1 MVLHRSSWMDK
12 DLDALAD
19 LARRFFEKECAPNEQ
34 RWGQQRFVDRD
45 VWRRAG
51 GLGLLCLS
59 IPEEYGGGGGT
70 FAHEAVVAIE
80 QIRAMAPSFGGVL
93 HSAIIAHYINSYGTE
108 EQKTTWLPKM
118 ASGEVVSAIAM
129 TEPGTGSDLQSIK
142 TKAVKDGDDYVISGA
157 KTFIS
162 NGQTADLVV
171 VAAKTDPEGRGAD
184 SVSLILVEADREGFR
199 RGRNLEK
206 IGQHGQDTCEL
217 FFDDVR
223 VPQSNL
229 LGGIEGHGFI
239 QLMQQ
244 LPQERLV
251 LAVIAAAASIEK
263 TVDVTLAYAKDRE
276 AFGRPIFK
284 FQNTQFVLAESDT
297 VKSVAWSFLDDCV
310 HKHLAGEL
318 DVPTAAKAKWWLTD
332 QQCRVADEC
341 LQLFG
346 GYGYMQ
352 EYPISKLYADARIQ
366 KVYGGTNE
374 IMKTIIAKSL

>member
-1 MVLHRSSWMDK
+1 MALHRSSWMDK

-19 LARRFFEKECAPNEQ
+19 LARHFFEKECAPNEE
-34 RWGQQRFVDRD
+34 RWGKQQFVDRD
-45 VWRRAG
+45 VWRKAG
-51 GLGLLCLS
+51 ELGLLCLS

-70 FAHEAVVAIE
+70 FAHEATVAIE
-80 QIRAMAPSFGGVL
+80 QIRSMAPSFGGAL
-93 HSAIIAHYINSYGTE
+93 HSAIIAHYISSYGTE
-108 EQKTTWLPKM
+108 EQKRAWLPKM

-142 TKAVKDGDDYVISGA
+142 TKAVRDGDDYVISGA

-162 NGQTADLVV
+162 NGHTADLVI
-171 VAAKTDPEGRGAD
+171 VAAKTDPKGRGAE
-184 SVSLILVEADREGFR
+184 SVSLILVEADRDGFR

-229 LGGIEGHGFI
+229 VGDVEGHGFI

-251 LAVIAAAASIEK
+251 LAVIAAASIEK
-263 TVDVTLAYAKDRE
+263 TVEVTLSYTKERE

-284 FQNTQFVLAESDT
+284 FQNTQFVLAECDT
-297 VKSVAWSFLDDCV
+297 ISSIAWSFLDECLV
-310 HKHLAGEL
+310 KHLAGEL

-332 QQCRVADEC
+332 QQVKVADEC

-346 GYGYMQ
+346 GYGYMA
-352 EYPISKLYADARIQ
+352 EYPISRLYADSRIQ

>member
-1 MVLHRSSWMDK
+1 VALHRSSWMDK
-12 DLDALAD
+12 DLDALAE
-19 LARRFFEKECAPNEQ
+19 LARRFFEKECTPNEE
-34 RWGQQRFVDRD
+34 RWGEQHYVDRD
-45 VWRRAG
+45 VWLKAG
-51 GLGLLCLS
+51 ELGLLCLS

-70 FAHEAVVAIE
+70 FAHEAVAITE
-80 QIRAMAPSFGGVL
+80 QIRALAPSFGGPL
-93 HSAIIAHYINSYGTE
+93 HSGIIAHYLNAYGTE
-108 EQKTTWLPKM
+108 EQKVTWLPKM
-118 ASGEVVSAIAM
+118 ATGEVIAAIAM
-129 TEPGTGSDLQSIK
+129 TEPGTGSDLQSIN
-142 TKAVKDGDDYVISGA
+142 TKAVKAGDDYLISGA

-162 NGQTADLVV
+162 HGQTADLVV
-171 VAAKTDPEGRGAD
+171 VAAKTDPEGRGAE
-184 SVSLILVEADREGFR
+184 SVSLILVETSREGFR

-229 LGGIEGHGFI
+229 LGAVEGMGFI

-251 LAVIAAAASIEK
+251 LAVVAAATIEK
-263 TVDVTLAYAKDRE
+263 AVELTVAYTKERQ
-276 AFGRPIFK
+276 AFGKPIFN
-284 FQNTQFVLAESDT
+284 FQNTQFTLAECDT
-297 VKSVAWSFLDDCV
+297 VSSIAWSFLDDCV
-310 HKHLAGEL
+310 AKHIEGEL

-332 QQCRVADEC
+332 QQVKVADEC

-352 EYPISKLYADARIQ
+352 EYPISKLYVDSRIQ

-374 IMKTIIAKSL
+374 IMKTIIARAL

>member
-1 MVLHRSSWMDK
+1 MDK
-12 DLDALAD
+12 DLDALAE
-19 LARRFFEKECAPNEQ
+19 LARRFFEKECTPNEQ
-34 RWGQQRFVDRD
+34 RWGQQQSVDRD
-45 VWRRAG
+45 VWTRAG
-51 GLGLLCLS
+51 ELGLLCLS

-70 FAHEAVVAIE
+70 FAHDAVVAIE
-80 QIRAMAPSFGGVL
+80 QIRAMAPSFGGLL
-93 HSAIIAHYINSYGTE
+93 HSAIIAHYIGSYGTE
-108 EQKTTWLPKM
+108 EQKQTWLPKM

-129 TEPGTGSDLQSIK
+129 TEPGTGSDLQAIR
-142 TKAVKDGDDYVISGA
+142 TKAVKDGDDYLISGA

-162 NGQTADLVV
+162 NGHLADLVV
-171 VAAKTDPEGRGAD
+171 VAAKTDLDSNGVD
-184 SVSLILVEADREGFR
+184 SVSLILVETDREGFR
-199 RGRNLEK
+199 RGRNLDK

-217 FFDDVR
+217 FFDEVR

-229 LGGIEGHGFI
+229 VGAFEGLGFI

-251 LAVIAAAASIEK
+251 LAVAAAAAIEV
-263 TVDVTLAYAKDRE
+263 TVDVTLAYTKERE

-297 VKSVAWSFLDDCV
+297 IKSVAWSFLDDCII
-310 HKHLAGEL
+310 KHLAGEL
-318 DVPTAAKAKWWLTD
+318 DVPMAAKAKWWLTE

-352 EYPISKLYADARIQ
+352 EYPISRLYTDARIQ

>member
-1 MVLHRSSWMDK
+1 MALHRSSWMDK
-12 DLDALAD
+12 DLDALAE
-19 LARRFFEKECAPNEQ
+19 LARRFFEKECTPNEQ
-34 RWGQQRFVDRD
+34 RWGRQQSVDRD
-45 VWRRAG
+45 VWKRAG
-51 GLGLLCLS
+51 ELGLLCLS

-80 QIRAMAPSFGGVL
+80 QVRALAPSFGGLL
-93 HSAIIAHYINSYGTE
+93 HSAIIAHYINAYGTE
-108 EQKTTWLPKM
+108 EQKKTWLPKM
-118 ASGEVVSAIAM
+118 ASGDVVSAIAM

-142 TKAVKDGDDYVISGA
+142 TKAVKDGDDYLISGA

-162 NGQTADLVV
+162 NGQLADLVV
-171 VAAKTDPEGRGAD
+171 VVAKTDPEGRGAD
-184 SVSLILVEADREGFR
+184 SVSLILVETDREGFR

-223 VPQSNL
+223 VPQHNL
-229 LGGIEGHGFI
+229 VGTVEGLGFI

-251 LAVIAAAASIEK
+251 LAVAATAAIEK
-263 TVDVTLAYAKDRE
+263 TVDLTVAYTKERE
-276 AFGRPIFK
+276 AFGRPIFT

-297 VKSVAWSFLDDCV
+297 IKSVAWSFLDDCV
-310 HKHLAGEL
+310 TKHLAGEL
-318 DVPTAAKAKWWLTD
+318 DVPTAAKAKWWLTE
-332 QQCRVADEC
+332 QQCKVADEC

-352 EYPISKLYADARIQ
+352 EYPISRLYADARIQ

-374 IMKTIIAKSL
+374 IMKMIIAKAL

>member
-1 MVLHRSSWMDK
+1 MALHRSSWMDK
-12 DLDALAD
+12 DLDALAE
-19 LARRFFEKECAPNEQ
+19 LARRFFEKECTPNEQ
-34 RWGQQRFVDRD
+34 RWGRQQSVDRD
-45 VWRRAG
+45 VWKRAG
-51 GLGLLCLS
+51 ELGLLCLS

-80 QIRAMAPSFGGVL
+80 QVRALAPSFGGLL
-93 HSAIIAHYINSYGTE
+93 HSAIIAHYINAYGTE
-108 EQKTTWLPKM
+108 EQKKTWLPKM
-118 ASGEVVSAIAM
+118 ASGDVVSAIAM

-142 TKAVKDGDDYVISGA
+142 TKAVKDGDDYLISGA

-162 NGQTADLVV
+162 NGQLADLVV
-171 VAAKTDPEGRGAD
+171 VVAKTDPEGRGAD
-184 SVSLILVEADREGFR
+184 SVSLILVETDREGFR

-223 VPQSNL
+223 VPQHNL
-229 LGGIEGHGFI
+229 VGTVEGLGFI

-251 LAVIAAAASIEK
+251 LAVAATAAIEK
-263 TVDVTLAYAKDRE
+263 TVDLTVAYTKERA
-276 AFGRPIFK
+276 AFGRPIFT
-284 FQNTQFVLAESDT
+284 FQNTQFVLAEGDT
-297 VKSVAWSFLDDCV
+297 IKSVAWSFLDDCV
-310 HKHLAGEL
+310 TKHLAGEL
-318 DVPTAAKAKWWLTD
+318 DVPTAAKAKWWLTE
-332 QQCRVADEC
+332 QQCKVADEC

-352 EYPISKLYADARIQ
+352 EYPISRLYADARIQ

-374 IMKTIIAKSL
+374 IMKMIIAKAL

>member
-1 MVLHRSSWMDK
+1 MALHRSPWMDK
-12 DLDALAD
+12 DLDALAE
-19 LARRFFEKECAPNEQ
+19 LARRFFEKECTPNEQ
-34 RWGQQRFVDRD
+34 RWGQQQSVDRD
-45 VWRRAG
+45 VWTRAG
-51 GLGLLCLS
+51 ELGLLCLS

-70 FAHEAVVAIE
+70 FAHDAVVAIE
-80 QIRAMAPSFGGVL
+80 QIRAMAPSFGGLL
-93 HSAIIAHYINSYGTE
+93 HSAIIAHYIGSYGTE
-108 EQKTTWLPKM
+108 EQKQTWLPKM

-129 TEPGTGSDLQSIK
+129 TEPGTGSDLQAIR
-142 TKAVKDGDDYVISGA
+142 TKAVKDGDDYLISGA

-162 NGQTADLVV
+162 NGHLADLVV
-171 VAAKTDPEGRGAD
+171 VAAKTDLDSNGVD
-184 SVSLILVEADREGFR
+184 SVSLILVETDREGFR
-199 RGRNLEK
+199 RGRNLDK

-217 FFDDVR
+217 FFDEVR

-229 LGGIEGHGFI
+229 VGTVEGLGFI

-251 LAVIAAAASIEK
+251 LAVAAAAAIEV
-263 TVDVTLAYAKDRE
+263 TVDVTLAYTKERE

-297 VKSVAWSFLDDCV
+297 IKSVAWSFLDDCIV
-310 HKHLAGEL
+310 KHLAGEL
-318 DVPTAAKAKWWLTD
+318 DVPMAAKAKWWLTE

-352 EYPISKLYADARIQ
+352 EYPISRLYTDARIQ

>member
-34 RWGQQRFVDRD
+34 RWGQQQYVDLD

-93 HSAIIAHYINSYGTE
+93 HSAIIAHYINSYGTQ

-142 TKAVKDGDDYVISGA
+142 TKAVKDGDDYLISGA

-171 VAAKTDPEGRGAD
+171 VAAKTEPEGRGAD

-251 LAVIAAAASIEK
+251 LAVIAAASIEK

>member
-1 MVLHRSSWMDK
+1 
-12 DLDALAD
+12 
-19 LARRFFEKECAPNEQ
+19 
-34 RWGQQRFVDRD
+34 
-45 VWRRAG
+45 
-51 GLGLLCLS
+51 
-59 IPEEYGGGGGT
+59 
-70 FAHEAVVAIE
+70 
-80 QIRAMAPSFGGVL
+80 MAPSFGGLL
-93 HSAIIAHYINSYGTE
+93 HSAIIAHYLSSYGTE

-162 NGQTADLVV
+162 NGQTADLIV

-184 SVSLILVEADREGFR
+184 SVSLILVEADRDGFR

-223 VPQSNL
+223 VPQANL
-229 LGGIEGHGFI
+229 LGGVEGFGFI

-251 LAVIAAAASIEK
+251 LAVIAAASIEK
-263 TVDVTLAYAKDRE
+263 TVDVTLTYTKERE

-297 VKSVAWSFLDDCV
+297 VKSVAWSFLDECV
-310 HKHLAGEL
+310 VKHLAGEL

-332 QQCRVADEC
+332 QQVKVADEC

-352 EYPISKLYADARIQ
+352 EYPIARLYADSRIQ

>member
-1 MVLHRSSWMDK
+1 MDK

-19 LARRFFEKECAPNEQ
+19 LARRFFEKECTPNEK
-34 RWGQQRFVDRD
+34 RWGEQQYVDRA
-45 VWRRAG
+45 VWKKAG
-51 GLGLLCLS
+51 DLGLLCLS

-70 FAHEAVVAIE
+70 FAHEAVIITE
-80 QIRAMAPSFGGVL
+80 QMRALAPSFGGAL
-93 HSAIIAHYINSYGTE
+93 HSAIIAHYISSYGTD
-108 EQKTTWLPKM
+108 EQKKIWLPKM
-118 ASGEVVSAIAM
+118 ASGEVVAAIAM

-142 TKAVKDGDDYVISGA
+142 TKAVKDGDDYVINGA

-162 NGQTADLVV
+162 NGHHADLVV
-171 VAAKTDPEGRGAD
+171 VAAKTDPESTGVD
-184 SVSLILVEADREGFR
+184 SVSLILVESNRDGFR
-199 RGRNLEK
+199 RGRNLDK

-229 LGGIEGHGFI
+229 VGTAEGLGFI

-251 LAVIAAAASIEK
+251 LAVIAAAAIEK
-263 TVDVTLAYAKDRE
+263 SVDLTVAYAKDRHT
-276 AFGRPIFK
+276 FGKPIIK
-284 FQNTQFVLAESDT
+284 FQNTQFKLAECDT
-297 VKSVAWSFLDDCV
+297 IKSIAWSFLDDCV
-310 HKHLAGEL
+310 TKHLTGEL
-318 DVPTAAKAKWWLTD
+318 DVPTAAKAKWWLTE

-346 GYGYMQ
+346 GYGYME
-352 EYPISKLYADARIQ
+352 EYPIARIYADSRIQ

-374 IMKTIIAKSL
+374 IMKMIIGRTL

>member
-1 MVLHRSSWMDK
+1 MDK

-19 LARRFFEKECAPNEQ
+19 LARRFFEKECAPNEE
-34 RWGQQRFVDRD
+34 RWGRHQQVDRD
-45 VWRRAG
+45 VWLKAG
-51 GLGLLCLS
+51 ELGLLCLS

-93 HSAIIAHYINSYGTE
+93 HSAIIAHYLSSYGTE
-108 EQKTTWLPKM
+108 EQKATWLPKM

-162 NGQTADLVV
+162 NGQTADLIV
-171 VAAKTDPEGRGAD
+171 VAAKTNPEGRGAE

-223 VPQSNL
+223 VPQANL
-229 LGGIEGHGFI
+229 LGGVEGLGFI

-251 LAVIAAAASIEK
+251 LAVIAAASIEK
-263 TVDVTLAYAKDRE
+263 AVDVTLTYAKERE

-297 VKSVAWSFLDDCV
+297 VKSVAWSFLDECLV
-310 HKHLAGEL
+310 KHLAGEL
-318 DVPTAAKAKWWLTD
+318 DVPTAAKAKWWLTE

>member
-1 MVLHRSSWMDK
+1 MALHRSSWMDK
-12 DLDALAD
+12 DLDALAE
-19 LARRFFEKECAPNEQ
+19 LARRFFEKECTPNEQ
-34 RWGQQRFVDRD
+34 RWGRQQSVDRD
-45 VWRRAG
+45 VWKRAG
-51 GLGLLCLS
+51 ELGLLCLS

-80 QIRAMAPSFGGVL
+80 QVRALAPSFGGLL
-93 HSAIIAHYINSYGTE
+93 HSAIIAHYINAYGTE
-108 EQKTTWLPKM
+108 EQKKTWLPRM
-118 ASGEVVSAIAM
+118 ASGDVVSAIAM

-142 TKAVKDGDDYVISGA
+142 TKAVKDGDDYLISGA

-162 NGQTADLVV
+162 NGQLADLVV
-171 VAAKTDPEGRGAD
+171 VVAKTDPEGRGAD
-184 SVSLILVEADREGFR
+184 SVSLILVETDREGFR

-223 VPQSNL
+223 VPQCNL
-229 LGGIEGHGFI
+229 VGTVEGLGFI

-251 LAVIAAAASIEK
+251 LAVAATAAIEK
-263 TVDVTLAYAKDRE
+263 TVDLTVAYTKERE

-297 VKSVAWSFLDDCV
+297 IKSVAWSFLDDCV
-310 HKHLAGEL
+310 TKHLAGEL
-318 DVPTAAKAKWWLTD
+318 DVPTAAKAKWWLTE
-332 QQCRVADEC
+332 QQCKVADEC

-352 EYPISKLYADARIQ
+352 EYPISRLYADARIQ

-374 IMKTIIAKSL
+374 IMKTIIAKAL

>member
-1 MVLHRSSWMDK
+1 MDK
-12 DLDALAD
+12 DLDALAE
-19 LARRFFEKECAPNEQ
+19 LARRFFEKECTPNEQ
-34 RWGQQRFVDRD
+34 RWGRQQSVDRD
-45 VWRRAG
+45 VWKRAG
-51 GLGLLCLS
+51 ELGLLCLS

-80 QIRAMAPSFGGVL
+80 QVRALAPSFGGLL
-93 HSAIIAHYINSYGTE
+93 HSAIIAHYINAYGTE
-108 EQKTTWLPKM
+108 EQKKTWLPKM
-118 ASGEVVSAIAM
+118 ASGDVVSAIAM

-142 TKAVKDGDDYVISGA
+142 TKAVKDGDDYLISGA

-162 NGQTADLVV
+162 NGQLADLVV
-171 VAAKTDPEGRGAD
+171 VVAKTDPEGRGAD
-184 SVSLILVEADREGFR
+184 SVSLILVETDREGFR

-223 VPQSNL
+223 VPQHNL
-229 LGGIEGHGFI
+229 VGTVEGLGFI

-251 LAVIAAAASIEK
+251 LAVAATAAIEK
-263 TVDVTLAYAKDRE
+263 TVDLTVAYTKERE
-276 AFGRPIFK
+276 AFGRPIFT

-297 VKSVAWSFLDDCV
+297 IKSVAWSFLDDCV
-310 HKHLAGEL
+310 TKHLAGEL
-318 DVPTAAKAKWWLTD
+318 DVPTAAKAKWWLTE
-332 QQCRVADEC
+332 QQCKVADEC

-352 EYPISKLYADARIQ
+352 EYPISRLYADARIQ

-374 IMKTIIAKSL
+374 IMKMIIAKAL

>member
-1 MVLHRSSWMDK
+1 MDK

-19 LARRFFEKECAPNEQ
+19 LARRFFEKECAPHEE
-34 RWGQQRFVDRD
+34 RWGQQQQVDRD
-45 VWRRAG
+45 VWLKAG
-51 GLGLLCLS
+51 ELGLLCLS

-80 QIRAMAPSFGGVL
+80 QIRSMAPSFGGVL
-93 HSAIIAHYINSYGTE
+93 HSAIIAHYLSSYGTE

-171 VAAKTDPEGRGAD
+171 VAAKTNPEGRGAD

-223 VPQSNL
+223 VPQANL
-229 LGGIEGHGFI
+229 LGGVEGLGFI

-251 LAVIAAAASIEK
+251 LAVIAAASIEK
-263 TVDVTLAYAKDRE
+263 TVDVTLAYTKERE

-297 VKSVAWSFLDDCV
+297 VKSVAWSFLDECLV
-310 HKHLAGEL
+310 KHLAGEL
-318 DVPTAAKAKWWLTD
+318 DVPTAAKAKWWLTE

>member
-19 LARRFFEKECAPNEQ
+19 LARRFFEKECAPNEE
-34 RWGQQRFVDRD
+34 RWGRQQQVDRD
-45 VWRRAG
+45 VWRKAG
-51 GLGLLCLS
+51 ELGLLCLS

-93 HSAIIAHYINSYGTE
+93 HSAIIAHYLSSYGTE

-129 TEPGTGSDLQSIK
+129 TEPGTGSDLQAIK

-171 VAAKTDPEGRGAD
+171 VAAKTDPEGRGVD
-184 SVSLILVEADREGFR
+184 SVSLILVEAHREGFR

-229 LGGIEGHGFI
+229 VGAVEGLGFI

-251 LAVIAAAASIEK
+251 LAVIAAASIEK
-263 TVDVTLAYAKDRE
+263 TVDVTLTYTKERE

-297 VKSVAWSFLDDCV
+297 VKSVAWSFLDECV
-310 HKHLAGEL
+310 VKHLAGEL

-332 QQCRVADEC
+332 QQVKVADEC

-352 EYPISKLYADARIQ
+352 EYPIARLYADSRIQ

>member
-1 MVLHRSSWMDK
+1 VVLHRSSWMDK

-19 LARRFFEKECAPNEQ
+19 LARRFFEKECAPNEE
-34 RWGQQRFVDRD
+34 RWGRQQQVDRD
-45 VWRRAG
+45 VWRKAG
-51 GLGLLCLS
+51 ELGLLCLS

-80 QIRAMAPSFGGVL
+80 QIRSMAPSFGGLL
-93 HSAIIAHYINSYGTE
+93 HSAIIAHYLSSYGTE

-162 NGQTADLVV
+162 NGQTADLIV

-184 SVSLILVEADREGFR
+184 SVSLILVEADRDGFR

-223 VPQSNL
+223 VPQANL
-229 LGGIEGHGFI
+229 LGGVEGFGFI

-251 LAVIAAAASIEK
+251 LAVIAAASIEK
-263 TVDVTLAYAKDRE
+263 TVDVTLTYTKERE

-297 VKSVAWSFLDDCV
+297 VKSVAWSFLDECV
-310 HKHLAGEL
+310 VKHLAGEL

-332 QQCRVADEC
+332 QQVKVADEC

-352 EYPISKLYADARIQ
+352 EYPIARLYADSRIQ